1 MSAQGLAAVW
11 AEENT
16 RTSIFAAFKRK
27 EVYATTG
34 PRIRVRFF
42 GGWGFKGKDA
52 QATEMV
58 KKGYT
63 FGHPMGSDLTKA
75 PEDKAPGFLMYAV
88 KDPKGAD
95 LDRIQIIKGWVDV
108 DGAAHEKVYDVA
120 WSGGRERGEDGKV
133 PPATNTVD
141 LATGEYQNLWGAPS
155 LSGFWS
161 DPDFDPEE
169 RAFYYMRVLQIPT
182 PRHTLLD
189 AVALGMDPNE
199 TGHPPTIQER
209 AYTSPIWYTP

>member
-1 MSAQGLAAVW
+1 
-11 AEENT
+11 
-16 RTSIFAAFKRK
+16 
-27 EVYATTG
+27 
-34 PRIRVRFF
+34 
-42 GGWGFKGKDA
+42 
-52 QATEMV
+52 
-58 KKGYT
+58 
-63 FGHPMGSDLTKA
+63 
-75 PEDKAPGFLMYAV
+75 MYAV
-88 KDPKGAD
+88 KDPNGAD

-108 DGAAHEKVYDVA
+108 DGVAHEKVYDAV
-120 WSGGRERGEDGKV
+120 WSGGRERDEDGKV

-141 LATGEYQNLWGAPS
+141 LTTGKYLNIWEASS

-161 DPDFDPEE
+161 DPDFDPDE